1 MYYSFHN
8 FLQTPESDV
17 EEIKANSNV
26 SFGEFLK
33 QYKEISDWLKNIQTA
48 LQQKA
53 AAYTLALSEKYLNQV
68 GKLARLCF
76 KVVWCRWRLKF
87 DAGLT
92 WSHSFSVMN
101 RSCTKLILRQL
112 VLGRYRFWL
121 AIVYNLNVAII
132 SSQFCCVL

>member
-76 KVVWCRWRLKF
+76 KVV
-87 DAGLT
+87 
-92 WSHSFSVMN
+92 
-101 RSCTKLILRQL
+101 
-112 VLGRYRFWL
+112 
-121 AIVYNLNVAII
+121 
-132 SSQFCCVL
+132 